1 MCIKVFFLRF
11 LFVYTVTSLGHFL
24 FHCRNDTDFLKHRW
38 SILCVLLLL
47 FVGVKTKA
55 HVWPGLNAQI
65 DATGFFYVAPIHKC
79 LCVFPAPNPRFFFVF
94 PLRLIG
100 LQSAQANNNMVSVI
114 IKSHTDARTHART
127 AGGGLDGTEEE
138 EVQGLGQDGVLKAV
152 PVSEWL
158 VTLYSHLH
166 WQNS

>member
-1 MCIKVFFLRF
+1 VCVITCCLLGFCCCPNQAIKTQQQNTAEQQLVRDSKQKQENRQ
-11 LFVYTVTSLGHFL
+11 T
-24 FHCRNDTDFLKHRW
+24 
-38 SILCVLLLL
+38 
-47 FVGVKTKA
+47 
-55 HVWPGLNAQI
+55 
-65 DATGFFYVAPIHKC
+65 ATGFFYVAPIHKC

-152 PVSEWL
+152 PVSE
-158 VTLYSHLH
+158 
-166 WQNS
+166 